1 MHSMGCSSE
10 LVKYIIATC
19 DNTDE
24 LKRQQSKKNTSESV
38 QENRGGYK
46 LLNELKCIANK
57 QM

>member
-10 LVKYIIATC
+10 LVKCIIATC

-46 LLNELKCIANK
+46 QTPE
-57 QM
+57 